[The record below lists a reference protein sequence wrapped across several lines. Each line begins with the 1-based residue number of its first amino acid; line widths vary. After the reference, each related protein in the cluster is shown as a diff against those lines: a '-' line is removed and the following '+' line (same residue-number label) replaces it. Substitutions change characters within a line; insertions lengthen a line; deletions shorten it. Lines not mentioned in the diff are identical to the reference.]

1 MQSKINVGMIGMG
14 ARGQA
19 LLKGVLLSMRGVCVA
34 AVCDLYSDRADDAA
48 NIIKKSHNS
57 SAAAYTRFED
67 MLDRE
72 KLDAVIVSCSWED
85 HVSVACAALE
95 RGVAVAMEVGGCY
108 DTEEAWR
115 LVNTWERT
123 KTPFMFLENCCFDR
137 GETLATNLVRAG
149 VLGKIV
155 HCSGAYAHDLRQEIA
170 GGYQNR
176 HYRLRN
182 YLHRNCENYP
192 THEVGPIAKI
202 LNINRGNLFVKLTSV
217 ASLAAGMEQYICD
230 RKELYPELEGKRFA
244 QGDIVDTIITC
255 AGGET
260 VLISLDTTLP
270 RFYDRALCVRGTK
283 GLYDGSA
290 DMVFVDGVDEDMFDT
305 RAAYKK
311 MAGNSAKYI
320 DYLPA
325 AWRDITPEQM
335 ASGHG
340 GMDYLELKEFFDCLK
355 TGAPMPID
363 VYDAAAWM
371 SVTALSEQSIATG
384 GAPVVFPDYT
394 RGKWTTRPRLD
405 VSVINKT

>member
-1 MQSKINVGMIGMG
+1 MKRKLRIGVAG
-14 ARGQA
+14 LGQRGYG
-19 LLKGVLLSMRGVCVA
+19 LLHTIIACEDGEVA
-34 AVCDLYSDRADDAA
+34 AVCDVYDDRLQRAADETEKLAGKRPVVCPD
-48 NIIKKSHNS
+48 
-57 SAAAYTRFED
+57 FGD
-67 MLDRE
+67 MLSE
-72 KLDAVIVSCSWED
+72 KSVDAILVASSWDAHIGMAIE
-85 HVSVACAALE
+85 SRKAGKITAL
-95 RGVAVAMEVGGCY
+95 EVGGAY
-108 DTEEAWR
+108 DTESCWD
-115 LVNTWERT
+115 LVRAYEET

-155 HCSGAYAHDLRQEIA
+155 NCSGAYAHDLRQEIA

-202 LNINRGNLFVKLTSV
+202 LNINRGNRFVKLTSV

-230 RKELYPELEGKRFA
+230 HKELYPELAGKRFA

-260 VLISLDTTLP
+260 VLIRLDTTLP

>member
-1 MQSKINVGMIGMG
+1 M
-14 ARGQA
+14 
-19 LLKGVLLSMRGVCVA
+19 
-34 AVCDLYSDRADDAA
+34 
-48 NIIKKSHNS
+48 
-57 SAAAYTRFED
+57 
-67 MLDRE
+67 
-72 KLDAVIVSCSWED
+72 
-85 HVSVACAALE
+85 
-95 RGVAVAMEVGGCY
+95 
-108 DTEEAWR
+108 
-115 LVNTWERT
+115 
-123 KTPFMFLENCCFDR
+123 
-137 GETLATNLVRAG
+137 
-149 VLGKIV
+149 
-155 HCSGAYAHDLRQEIA
+155 
-170 GGYQNR
+170 
-176 HYRLRN
+176 
-182 YLHRNCENYP
+182 
-192 THEVGPIAKI
+192 
-202 LNINRGNLFVKLTSV
+202 
-217 ASLAAGMEQYICD
+217 
-230 RKELYPELEGKRFA
+230 
-244 QGDIVDTIITC
+244 DTIITC

-260 VLISLDTTLP
+260 VLIRLDTTLP

-371 SVTALSEQSIATG
+371 SVTALSEQSIAMG